1 MMEILFQR
9 TLRIVASEARTRS
22 RPANRI
28 DPPTIRPFEGRRRIK
43 ARAVVVFPQ
52 PDSPARPM
60 ASPSRRSN
68 EAPLTAW
75 TAPPRVPNS
84 TERSR
89 TSRRVSSSPPEPRVQ
104 DLVEGVSEEV
114 EAEDEDDETQAR
126 RNHPLG
132 HSVCDGVV
140 SDRFRD
146 DPSPTHVV
154 PDREVE
160 EREDAF
166 RENRNGD
173 REDSIREDDRKGIR
187 QDVADH
193 DVRVGRADHPSA
205 FDEHPLLEA
214 QHLASDD
221 AGGHG
226 PAGESDHE
234 DDAPKVKV
242 ADAGGDD
249 DHEDEEGD
257 RQHDVVEA
265 HDDLV

>member
-1 MMEILFQR
+1 MIEIFFQR
-9 TLRIVASEARTRS
+9 TFRIVVSEERTRL
-22 RPANRI
+22 RPSNET
-28 DPPTIRPFEGRRRIK
+28 DPPTIRPFDGSSFIS
-43 ARAVVVFPQ
+43 ASAVVVFPH
-52 PDSPARPM
+52 PDSPSRPM
-60 ASPSRRSN
+60 ASPSRRSD

-75 TAPPRVPNS
+75 TATPHVSNS

-89 TSRRVSSSPPEPRVQ
+89 TSRRVSSSAPEPRVQ
-104 DLVEGVSEEV
+104 DLVERVSEEV
-114 EAEDEDDETQAR
+114 EAEDDDDETQTR

-140 SDRFRD
+140 SDCLRD

-154 PDREVE
+154 ADGKVE

>member
-9 TLRIVASEARTRS
+9 TLRIVASEAQTRS

-28 DPPTIRPFEGRRRIK
+28 DPLTIRPFEGRRRIR

-60 ASPSRRSN
+60 ASPSRWSN
-68 EAPLTAW
+68 VARLTAW
-75 TAPPRVPNS
+75 TGPARVPKS
-84 TERSR
+84 TERSL
-89 TSRRVSSSPPEPRVQ
+89 TSRSARSTPPDRRVQ
-104 DLVEGVSEEV
+104 DLVGRVSEEV
-114 EAEDEDDETQAR
+114 EAEDENDETQAR

-132 HSVCDGVV
+132 HSACDGIV
-140 SDRFRD
+140 SDRLRD
-146 DPSPTHVV
+146 DASPTHVV
-154 PDREVE
+154 SHGEVE

-166 RENRNGD
+166 RENRNRN

-187 QDVADH
+187 QDVAH
-193 DVRVGRADHPSA
+193 YDVRVRRADHFSA
-205 FDEHPLLEA
+205 FDEHPLFEA
-214 QHLASDD
+214 QDLTADD

-226 PAGESDHE
+226 PAGEPDHE

-242 ADAGGDD
+242 ADAGGDN

-257 RQHDVVEA
+257 RQHDIESA
-265 HDDLV
+265 

>member
-1 MMEILFQR
+1 MIRRPPRSTLFPYT
-9 TLRIVASEARTRS
+9 TLFRS
-22 RPANRI
+22 
-28 DPPTIRPFEGRRRIK
+28 IK

-84 TERSR
+84 TERPRS
-89 TSRRVSSSPPEPRVQ
+89 SRRDSSSPPEPRVE
-104 DLVEGVSEEV
+104 DVVERVSEEE

-140 SDRFRD
+140 SDCLRD

-193 DVRVGRADHPSA
+193 DVRVGRADHFTA
-205 FDEHPLLEA
+205 FDEHPLLKA
-214 QHLASDD
+214 QNLTADD

-226 PAGESDHE
+226 PARESDHE
-234 DDAPKVKV
+234 DDAPEGEGAPAGWDAEH
-242 ADAGGDD
+242 AD
-249 DHEDEEGD
+249 E
-257 RQHDVVEA
+257 
-265 HDDLV
+265 